1 MRSPEPPKSRP
12 ANGGVKIG
20 PPESLASRLDDLERT
35 IERVRGLYEA
45 HFLGIERRPPE
56 VQRLELQRKV
66 NEARKVPTSN
76 TALKFRS
83 DTLVQRLTVLS
94 TYWTRTMR
102 EIELGTYRRDVF
114 KAERRLASGAKSQPQ
129 RPPTPGSDKKP

>member
-1 MRSPEPPKSRP
+1 M
-12 ANGGVKIG
+12 
-20 PPESLASRLDDLERT
+20 ASRLDDVERA

-56 VQRLELQRKV
+56 VQRLELHRKL
-66 NEARKVPTSN
+66 NEARKIPVSN

-83 DTLVQRLTVLS
+83 DTLVQRTTVLS
-94 TYWTRTMR
+94 AYWARTMR

-114 KAERRLASGAKSQPQ
+114 KAERHMASRAKSEPQ
-129 RPPTPGSDKKP
+129 APRPPSTSSGHKT